1 MLKDTVRQIVNIIA
15 TILPIVI
22 GTIVGSGVA
31 DASNRNPVLITPA
44 GYTFAIWTLIF
55 VATIAF
61 AVYQALPSQRENPR
75 LRRIGY
81 WYAFANV
88 CCAAWDLIFP
98 RQLIG
103 LSEIIIVLSLIAL
116 LMAYTRAGIHL
127 VAVSRLESWL
137 VDIPLSIFTAWVTF
151 ATVVNT
157 AVFLKNLGWNGFG
170 LAPTIWA
177 AIILIVAALIVCA
190 VSIGRRD
197 IAYTA
202 VGTWALLG
210 VVVANLQ
217 MDRSS
222 VALVAGILAAL
233 TCLVAIVVA
242 VRRMPPSQQ
251 IPGNARYSPNSGR

>member
-1 MLKDTVRQIVNIIA
+1 MLKDSVRQVVNVVA

-61 AVYQALPSQRENPR
+61 AIYQALPSQRENPR
-75 LRRIGY
+75 LRCIGY
-81 WYAFANV
+81 WYALGNV
-88 CCAAWDLIFP
+88 CCAAWDLVFP
-98 RQLIG
+98 RQLIS
-103 LSEIIIVLSLIAL
+103 LSEVIIVVSLVSL
-116 LMAYTRAGIHL
+116 LIAYTRAGIHL
-127 VAVSRLESWL
+127 VAASRLERWL

-170 LAPTIWA
+170 IAPTIWA
-177 AIILIVAALIVCA
+177 GIILVVAAIIVCA

-197 IAYTA
+197 IAYA
-202 VGTWALLG
+202 CVGTWALLG
-210 VVVANLQ
+210 VVVASVQTN
-217 MDRSS
+217 RAS

-233 TCLVAIVVA
+233 TLIVAIVVA
-242 VRRMPPSQQ
+242 VRRMPPAQRV
-251 IPGNARYSPNSGR
+251 IGNAHYASNDG